1 VEERSGS
8 RQQLFVVLD
17 GLLVGPRRSGTGS
30 GGLGVVAEG
39 LVAVTAH
46 VGQDGG
52 AIHGPTHDNGLCS
65 RQFSA
70 RCLSRLEGTR
80 RMSEY
85 RQYVETATPRAP
97 GPGSDAAGEAGD
109 VGPDRPVSNDSYS
122 EVLPDPGR
130 GQFLAET
137 FEHVS
142 PSRHLEAVLVTDCDA
157 LRRYFGAPQ

>member
-52 AIHGPTHDNGLCS
+52 AIHGPTHDDGLCS

-80 RMSEY
+80 RMDSTASML
-85 RQYVETATPRAP
+85 RRPPPGLLDLAQMQLGKPVMSARTVRSAMTATVRYCRIP
-97 GPGSDAAGEAGD
+97 
-109 VGPDRPVSNDSYS
+109 VGVSFW
-122 EVLPDPGR
+122 R
-130 GQFLAET
+130 K
-137 FEHVS
+137 
-142 PSRHLEAVLVTDCDA
+142 PSST
-157 LRRYFGAPQ
+157 